1 MNTNTSS
8 QLLLALSAIGLL
20 FGGFFAVEELFIQP
34 SFTTN
39 DGLVWTLPLVTY
51 IFLALASTG
60 VSIVMASA
68 ELSENEAVNEHKPAL
83 LIAALSLLIGAFAAL
98 ATEMGSPFNV
108 FWLLLS
114 PNLSSPIWWM
124 GTLYSIELALL
135 GIKLFTL
142 LSGKE
147 QGSGHMLTIATLVV
161 AVLAALVL
169 GSVFGTVTGREGFSG
184 LDASLLTLLC
194 ALVSGAAIAP
204 LLISSK
210 ARQSMLQPGRIL
222 IGALSLLLVVKYVYL
237 ARSSVPSEVNWVALW
252 MPVLMIGALASY
264 RAMPVIAALVAMPTL
279 LLIELSFVIQGQLIV
294 LGPKQSW
301 LGTLQS
307 YIPNMAEIGILAFG
321 CSVAYLCF
329 FVLSR
334 ILELKSKKLNS
345 PA

>member
-8 QLLLALSAIGLL
+8 RLLLALSAIGLL

-34 SFTTN
+34 SFMTN

-68 ELSENEAVNEHKPAL
+68 ELTGNEAVNAHKPVL
-83 LIAALSLLIGAFAAL
+83 LIAALSLLVGAFAAL
-98 ATEMGSPFNV
+98 ATEMGSPLNV

-114 PNLSSPIWWM
+114 PNLNSPIWWM

-135 GIKLFTL
+135 GIKLFAL

-147 QGSGHMLTIATLVV
+147 QGRGHILTIATLAV

-194 ALVSGAAIAP
+194 ALTSGAVLVP
-204 LLISSK
+204 LLVNST
-210 ARQSMLQPGRIL
+210 ARHSMLQPGRIL

-237 ARSSVPSEVNWVALW
+237 VRGSVPSEVSWVALW
-252 MPVLMIGALASY
+252 MPILMVGALASY
-264 RAMPVIAALVAMPTL
+264 RAMPVLAALIAMPTL
-279 LLIELSFVIQGQLIV
+279 LFIELSFVIQGQLLV
-294 LGPKQSW
+294 LGPKQTW
-301 LGTLQS
+301 LGSLQS
-307 YIPNMAEIGILAFG
+307 YAPNMAEMGILAFG
-321 CSVAYLCF
+321 CSVAYLCY

-334 ILELKSKKLNS
+334 VLELKNKRLNS